1 MGIITLLKYNLIFV
15 YISYQEAY
23 GFRFNWIILFI
34 VKISWFHY
42 CATDI
47 MSLYRKINISYNMK
61 YFLKRLLFTKHTLDR
76 ALCPCHSPGKTRA
89 CLRSYATTLL
99 PP

>member
-23 GFRFNWIILFI
+23 GFRFNWTILFI
-34 VKISWFHY
+34 GKISWFHY

-47 MSLYRKINISYNMK
+47 
-61 YFLKRLLFTKHTLDR
+61 
-76 ALCPCHSPGKTRA
+76 
-89 CLRSYATTLL
+89 
-99 PP
+99 